1 MTLAAAAVFLLLGP
15 PIDPSPGPSPRP
27 SSSPRSF
34 RDYPRRPVVLREAEY
49 AKLRAEVL
57 QRCQLRPE
65 TDAAS
70 APWYFHY
77 ELGKALEGQGD
88 PQRALD
94 AFVEAALRRERS
106 AREARIYGMWF
117 TDYYPY
123 FHIAR
128 SHARLGNWECA
139 EDALRVSQRE
149 GEMKDREHEMA
160 ELRALVVD
168 KDPSKRPRP

>member
-1 MTLAAAAVFLLLGP
+1 MVTLAAAALGLLLGP
-15 PIDPSPGPSPRP
+15 PIDPPASPSPAP
-27 SSSPRSF
+27 APRSY
-34 RDYPRRPVVLREAEY
+34 RDYVRKPVVLGEAEV
-49 AKLRAEVL
+49 ARLRSEVL

-65 TDAAS
+65 TDAAA

-77 ELGKALEGQGD
+77 ELGKALEQKGD

-128 SHARLGNWECA
+128 QHARLGNWECA

-149 GEMKDREHEMA
+149 GEMKDRDREMA
-160 ELRALVVD
+160 ELRALVGAR
-168 KDPSKRPRP
+168 DPAPRPRP

>member
-1 MTLAAAAVFLLLGP
+1 MIAAALALLLLLGP
-15 PIDPSPGPSPRP
+15 PNDPPAPPSPA
-27 SSSPRSF
+27 PRSF
-34 RDYPRRPVVLREAEY
+34 RDYVKRPVVLGDAEY
-49 AKLRAEVL
+49 ERLRSEVL
-57 QRCQLRPE
+57 QRCQLRPG

-77 ELGKALEGQGD
+77 ELGKELEGKGD

-94 AFVEAALRRERS
+94 AFVEAAMRRERS

-139 EDALRVSQRE
+139 EDALRVSGRE
-149 GEMKDREHEMA
+149 GEMQDRERELA
-160 ELRALVVD
+160 ELRALVVG
-168 KDPSKRPRP
+168 KQPSPRPRR

>member
-1 MTLAAAAVFLLLGP
+1 MVTLAAAALLLLFGP
-15 PIDPSPGPSPRP
+15 PIDPSPRP
-27 SSSPRSF
+27 SAAPRSF
-34 RDYPRRPVVLREAEY
+34 RDYPRRPVVIGETEY
-49 AKLRAEVL
+49 ARLRSEVL
-57 QRCQLRPE
+57 RRCQLRPE
-65 TDAAS
+65 TDSAS

-128 SHARLGNWECA
+128 QHARLGNWECA

-149 GEMKDREHEMA
+149 GEMKAREREIA
-160 ELRALVVD
+160 ELRALVVGR
-168 KDPSKRPRP
+168 DPGPRPRP